1 MGTVLK
7 GTPLIL
13 KNSKVFRVLPEE
25 KITYKV
31 TFSKDGWMRYISHLD
46 LMRLFARALRRTGH
60 NLYLTKGFNPH
71 PLIRIKNA
79 LKLGLT
85 GRDQEAEFVLSERVD
100 ITEFKDS
107 LGKELPAG
115 IEMTECEVKK

>member
-1 MGTVLK
+1 MK
-7 GTPLIL
+7 I
-13 KNSKVFRVLPEE
+13 FRVLPEE

-46 LMRLFARALRRTGH
+46 LMRLFARTLRRTGLK
-60 NLYLTKGFNPH
+60 LYLTKGFNPH

-85 GRDQEAEFVLSERVD
+85 GRDQEAEFVLSQRMD
-100 ITEFKDS
+100 IKEFKDS

-115 IEMTECEVKK
+115 IEITECEVKE